1 MNVVL
6 VIIFIALGGPAK
18 DTPDL
23 IVLRQKFPTMEA
35 CNTFG
40 QLVVNELE
48 KSKTF
53 VGGVFVDCVQLAT
66 QRF

>member
-1 MNVVL
+1 MNVIL
-6 VIIFIALGGPAK
+6 VIIFIALGGPSK

-35 CNTFG
+35 CETLG
-40 QLVVNELE
+40 PLVIKELE
-48 KSKTF
+48 KSETF
-53 VGGVFVDCVQLAT
+53 VGGVFVDCIQLAT